1 MRCCTLACYRIPGR
15 NLADLKCCLQ
25 CVLALALYHVARFQ
39 QSFVQLAFGLPPF
52 VLILAYHFHPRNMI
66 SKTTPQHDRS
76 LDLAIIGGGLAGLT
90 LSIGLSKFGIKHT
103 IYESANRFSDIGA
116 GISTGKNA
124 IAALALIDP
133 RIIECYDRCA
143 VSTPSEQSDLPH
155 MSFRWGMAQKHRDG
169 LE

>member
-1 MRCCTLACYRIPGR
+1 MGILLVSNAAPNLSLCWHDTTLRDIRKASSGSR
-15 NLADLKCCLQ
+15 
-25 CVLALALYHVARFQ
+25 
-39 QSFVQLAFGLPPF
+39 LPLPHF
-52 VLILAYHFHPRNMI
+52 VLILAYYFHSRNMI
-66 SKTTPQHDRS
+66 SRTTSQHDRS

-103 IYESANRFSDIGA
+103 IYESASRFSDIGA

-143 VSTPSEQSDLPH
+143 VPTPSEQTGLPH
-155 MSFRWGMAQKHRDG
+155 MSFRWGMARKHRDG

>member
-1 MRCCTLACYRIPGR
+1 
-15 NLADLKCCLQ
+15 
-25 CVLALALYHVARFQ
+25 
-39 QSFVQLAFGLPPF
+39 
-52 VLILAYHFHPRNMI
+52 MI
-66 SKTTPQHDRS
+66 SKIGPQEECS
-76 LDLAIIGGGLAGLT
+76 LDLAIIGGGLAGLA

-103 IYESANRFSDIGA
+103 IYESANQFSEIGA

-143 VSTPSEQSDLPH
+143 VSAFTEKSNLPH
-155 MSFRWGMAQKHRDG
+155 MSFRWGMAEKHRGG

>member
-1 MRCCTLACYRIPGR
+1 MVSKNTS
-15 NLADLKCCLQ
+15 
-25 CVLALALYHVARFQ
+25 Q
-39 QSFVQLAFGLPPF
+39 QDHG
-52 VLILAYHFHPRNMI
+52 
-66 SKTTPQHDRS
+66 

-90 LSIGLSKFGIKHT
+90 LSLGLSKFGIKHT
-103 IYESANRFSDIGA
+103 IYESAERFSDVGA

-133 RIIECYDRCA
+133 RTIECYDHCA
-143 VSTPSEQSDLPH
+143 GVPGSSQQSNLPH